1 MSTPNARSGGVTDLL
16 LAWSDGDG
24 SALEKLLPLVHK
36 ELRRLASFY
45 MKNERRGHTSQT
57 TALVNEAYL
66 RLADVKH
73 MRWQNRAH
81 FFALSATLMRRV
93 LIDAARSRNYK
104 KREGNA
110 QRISLDQVP
119 CVSTDDIPGLLAL
132 DEALKALSKIDP
144 RKSQVVEMRFFG
156 GLSVEQ
162 TAEVLKISPESVRR
176 DWRLAKA
183 WLFREVSGERRSA
196 V

>member
-1 MSTPNARSGGVTDLL
+1 MVSPDPESGQITELL
-16 LAWSDGDG
+16 LAWSDGDE

-36 ELRRLASFY
+36 ELRRLASYY
-45 MKNERRGHTSQT
+45 MKNERSGHTLQT

-66 RLADVKH
+66 RLVDIKR

-93 LIDAARSRNYK
+93 LIDSARSRNYQ

-110 QRISLDQVP
+110 QRVSLDQVP
-119 CVSTDDIPGLLAL
+119 CVSMDHIAGLLAL
-132 DEALKALSKIDP
+132 DEALKVLGKIDP

-156 GLSVEQ
+156 GLSVQQ

-176 DWRLAKA
+176 DWRLAKS
-183 WLFREVSGERRSA
+183 WLFREVSGQTRGTG
-196 V
+196 

>member
-1 MSTPNARSGGVTDLL
+1 MPPLDSSSDQVTQLL
-16 LAWSDGDG
+16 VAWSDGDE

-36 ELRRLASFY
+36 ELRSLASYY
-45 MKNERRGHTSQT
+45 MKNERSGHTLQT

-66 RLADVKH
+66 RLVDLKR
-73 MRWQNRAH
+73 MRWQNRTH

-93 LIDAARSRNYK
+93 LIDSARSRNYQ

-110 QRISLDQVP
+110 HRLSLDEVP
-119 CVSTDDIPGLLAL
+119 CVSTDNIPGLLAL

-144 RKSQVVEMRFFG
+144 RKGEVVEMRFFG
-156 GLSVEQ
+156 GLSVQQ
-162 TAEVLKISPESVRR
+162 TADILKISPESVRR

-183 WLFREVSGERRSA
+183 WLFREVNGEPHRT